1 MTLKDLRNKLS
12 KFRPEEILFVGMGNL
27 YRTDDAAGLYFIR
40 LLKDMTEY
48 TYSQFINAGT
58 NPENY
63 LQQIL
68 LTEAKAV
75 VFIDS
80 ALLGTEPGDIAWLTQ
95 DQIDTV
101 GIISH
106 GFALKLIQKFVLS
119 ESEKIFLYMGI
130 QPYSTT
136 RGDKMSL
143 IVSQKI
149 KYFFYGY

>member
-12 KFRPEEILFVGMGNL
+12 KFHPEEILFVGMGNL

-40 LLKDMTEY
+40 LLKDLTEY

-68 LTEAKAV
+68 MTEAKAV